1 MPDQLDLSLLAT
13 VKDPEL
19 RATLERLGNA
29 LADAPPETGPEPAP
43 KPTAKILQF
52 PLFPETTRP
61 VSNDMVRSALFSC
74 VQGKDR
80 RFIENALLP
89 SQDGI
94 EIRFTGRQLNQD
106 DHDLLMT
113 LVFMAK
119 TTPVG
124 KWVTVPAYAIL
135 TALGRQTGGLQYR
148 ELRADLSRL
157 AAGMVSIRNTKAKIE
172 FIGQHLISKATQEEN
187 SRHWVYRLDPDL
199 GALYGEISHTLIN
212 WQKRRALQGKDLARW
227 LQLYLCSHAQPFP
240 IKTATL
246 KEISGS
252 RAKALKNFRAQLRLA
267 LDDLIVNED
276 IRDWMIEMPAD
287 LVKVDR
293 GEAITSSQRRHV
305 GRKQSPK
312 ANENLY

>member
-1 MPDQLDLSLLAT
+1 MTDQLDLSLLAGIS
-13 VKDPEL
+13 DPEL
-19 RATLERLGNA
+19 RSSLERLGNA
-29 LADAPPETGPEPAP
+29 LQDAPAQSEPATP
-43 KPTAKILQF
+43 SSAKIIQF

-61 VSNDMVRSALFSC
+61 VANDMARSALFSC

-80 RFIENALLP
+80 VYIEDALLP

-119 TTPVG
+119 NTPVG
-124 KWVTVPAYAIL
+124 KWITVPAYAIL

-148 ELRADLSRL
+148 ELRTDMSRL

-172 FIGQHLISKATQEEN
+172 FIGHHLISKAAQHEI

-199 GALYGEISHTLIN
+199 RAFYGEMSHTMID
-212 WQKRRALQGKDLARW
+212 WEKRRALQGKDLARW
-227 LQLYLCSHAQPFP
+227 LQLYLATHAKPFP
-240 IKTATL
+240 VKTETL
-246 KEISGS
+246 KELSGS
-252 RAKALKNFRAQLRLA
+252 RAKLLKNFRAQLRRA
-267 LDDLIVNED
+267 LDDLVANED

-293 GEAITSSQRRHV
+293 GAAITDSQRRHI
-305 GRKQSPK
+305 GRK
-312 ANENLY
+312 